1 MSRLAS
7 LLQADDGGPAI
18 GITLVTAAGMPGWL
32 GRQSERTRVLL
43 AAQAF
48 TAKPDTLAIV
58 AGDAAGDWHVVAGI
72 SEQRDNFALAA
83 LAEKLPEGRYRL
95 QVDDNG
101 DASIRFGDGVH
112 GQRPL
117 DGWLLGQH
125 SFARYRKGNGAA
137 GNVTGKRVLLTRD
150 PAGIAAAL
158 AMAEATALVRDLVDT
173 PAADMGP
180 AELAEAVLAEA
191 RPHKAQV
198 LVITGESLL
207 AQGFPAVHA
216 VGRAAAVAPRL
227 IDMTW
232 GDPAHPKLTLVGKG
246 VTFDSGGLN
255 IKPGS
260 GMALMKKDM
269 GGAAHALALAR
280 LVMQAGLKVRLRLII
295 PAVENAISGNA
306 MRPGD
311 VLATR
316 AGKSVEVTN
325 TDAEGRLILAD
336 ALALAVEDTP
346 ALLLDFATLTGAAR
360 VALGPQLP
368 ALFANDAALGRD
380 WQRLGLAVADPVWEL
395 PLWDGYDDMLKSQVA
410 DMQNAP
416 EGGFAGA
423 ITAALFL
430 RRFVPAS
437 VPWAHLDTFAWN
449 PTPRP
454 GRPKGGAALGLR
466 SAWALLQER
475 FG

>member
-1 MSRLAS
+1 MSRLAH
-7 LLQADDGGPAI
+7 LLQIDDGSPATA
-18 GITLVTAAGMPGWL
+18 ITLVTADGLPAWL
-32 GRQSERTRVLL
+32 GQQSERTRVLL
-43 AAQAF
+43 AAQGF
-48 TAKPDTLAIV
+48 TGKADTVAIV
-58 AGDAAGDWHVVAGI
+58 AGDAAADWWAVAGVAD
-72 SEQRDNFALAA
+72 RHDPFALAA

-95 QVDDNG
+95 QADADG
-101 DASIRFGDGVH
+101 ASIRFGDGTH
-112 GQRPL
+112 GKVPL

-125 SFARYRKGNGAA
+125 RFDRYRKGGGAA
-137 GNVTGKRVLLTRD
+137 GTVTGKRVLLTRD
-150 PAGIAAAL
+150 PAAMAAAL
-158 AMAEATALVRDLVDT
+158 AMADATALVRDLVDT

-180 AELAEAVLAEA
+180 AELAEAVLAHA
-191 RPHKAQV
+191 RPHKAHV
-198 LVITGESLL
+198 AVVTGEALL
-207 AQGFPAVHA
+207 TQGFPAVHA
-216 VGRAAAVAPRL
+216 VGRAATAAPRV

-232 GDPAHPKLTLVGKG
+232 GDAAHPKLTLVGKG

-269 GGAAHALALAR
+269 GGAAHALALAQ

-316 AGKSVEVTN
+316 AGKTVEVTN

-336 ALALAVEDTP
+336 ALALAVEDKP

-368 ALFANDAALGRD
+368 AMFANDAALGRE
-380 WQRLGLAVADPVWEL
+380 WQALGLATGDPVWEL
-395 PLWDGYDDMLKSQVA
+395 PLWDGYDDMLKSGVA

-430 RRFVPAS
+430 RRFVPAD

-449 PTPRP
+449 PSPKP

-466 SAWALLQER
+466 SAWALVKAR
-475 FG
+475 FA